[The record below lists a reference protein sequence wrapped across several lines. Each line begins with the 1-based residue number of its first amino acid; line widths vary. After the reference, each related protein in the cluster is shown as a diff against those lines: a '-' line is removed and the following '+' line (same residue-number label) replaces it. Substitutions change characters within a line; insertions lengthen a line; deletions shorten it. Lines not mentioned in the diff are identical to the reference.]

1 MRYLIAVSLFFII
14 SCDNKRVTEIDPREW
29 VSEEFKKLHAQ
40 NKIVSSDDKSSG
52 LYNLGITGSG
62 VLNLIVQ
69 YKNSSVSDGNEVV
82 NSWCKKISDA
92 KVNITGIRVEDN
104 EKYIIKEVCNNQEKL
119 EILYY
124 KDLPVIKKV
133 DPAIPVETQ
142 YMDQCLSNNKSEM
155 YCKKLVEKRFEI
167 EDNIRKFNNQR
178 YK

>member
-1 MRYLIAVSLFFII
+1 MKIFNIFLFLLLI
-14 SCDNKRVTEIDPREW
+14 SCSENNVSEKDPRDW
-29 VSEEFKKLHAQ
+29 VSEEFKKLYEQ
-40 NKIVSSDDKSSG
+40 NKIVSSEDKSSG
-52 LYNLGITGSG
+52 LYNLGITGSSI
-62 VLNLIVQ
+62 LNLIVQ
-69 YKNSSVSDGNEVV
+69 YKNFSVSDSNKVI
-82 NSWCKKISDA
+82 NFWCKKISDA

-133 DPAIPVETQ
+133 DPSISTEIQ
-142 YMDQCLSNNKSEM
+142 YMHQCLSNNKSEM

-167 EDNIRKFNNQR
+167 EDNIRKFHNER